1 VEIQTLPEAAHTVV
15 RATVTAQRA
24 LLEALSM
31 LLMAQ
36 EVVDRNGL
44 TRLLETVV
52 SEEVPYAPVAA
63 ALVEDTVG
71 TTSYW

>member
-1 VEIQTLPEAAHTVV
+1 
-15 RATVTAQRA
+15 
-24 LLEALSM
+24 M

-71 TTSYW
+71 TISYW